1 MKSTTLFVSTSLTSL
16 LVLCTA
22 CSDDSTSTGGAS
34 GQGGTAAGGASA
46 SGGTTTTSSGTATGG
61 FVSTTGGISGGGIT
75 AAGGAPTGGVAAT
88 GGGTATTGGTTSAG
102 GAGVTGGTTG
112 AGGATV
118 AGGATNVG
126 GNTASGGGA
135 VTGGRTGRGGGTGV
149 GGSGVGGSTDV
160 GGSTNVG
167 GSTDVGGS
175 GTTGGSTGVAGGTGV
190 TVQLA
195 QTKQTIQGFGINT
208 ALYSGSVPIST
219 MFSTTGADGIGL
231 SILRVGMNTDGS
243 LTGSGISEAKAA
255 GAKIIGSCWS
265 APADCKSNK
274 STKDGGYLLT
284 PDSGSSCYESW
295 ATTIA
300 NFASQQGLYAM
311 SIANESDFASCPGNP
326 VCTDSY
332 ETMTYT
338 AKQMVEFVKVAGP
351 KLKAKN
357 IKVIA
362 PECSEWLHLWS
373 TLSATGSI
381 VSSHPDSSDPHK
393 CGCFSNTITADA
405 EAKCTQACKDG
416 DGYDYGHWLWKDQE
430 AWKAFD
436 IFGVHEYDSQIAYQW
451 PADVNEG
458 KRDREI
464 WQTEMSGVMHWPE
477 QGPSTDIANGIAV
490 AGWIHSAFT
499 VGEASAWLYWW
510 YQALYQD
517 DNEGLAK
524 LKSAGTTAK
533 RYYTLGNYSKFVRPG
548 YLAVDVTGNSD
559 ANVLLSAYKDPAGG
573 TVVIVAIN
581 KGSAAAEV
589 PITIAGGTAPTSC
602 TPTVTSAND
611 NLKDGTAVSVAA
623 GVLTASLASKTVTT
637 YVCK

>member
-1 MKSTTLFVSTSLTSL
+1 MKSPTLFVSTSLASL
-16 LVLCTA
+16 FVLCTA
-22 CSDDSTSTGGAS
+22 CGSSGEGDSSGGAGGLGGTS
-34 GQGGTAAGGASA
+34 AGGTAAGGAAA
-46 SGGTTTTSSGTATGG
+46 SGGASTTGGTFATGG
-61 FVSTTGGISGGGIT
+61 AITPTGGISGGGVT
-75 AAGGAPTGGVAAT
+75 STGGSPAGGDTAM
-88 GGGTATTGGTTSAG
+88 GGGTSITGGTTSAG
-102 GAGVTGGTTG
+102 GANVTGGAG
-112 AGGATV
+112 AGGATS
-118 AGGATNVG
+118 VG
-126 GNTASGGGA
+126 GRTAVGGTGS
-135 VTGGRTGRGGGTGV
+135 GGRTGRGGGTATGGATGTTGGTTGA
-149 GGSGVGGSTDV
+149 GGSADTGGTTGAGGSAD
-160 GGSTNVG
+160 
-167 GSTDVGGS
+167 
-175 GTTGGSTGVAGGTGV
+175 TGGSTGIAGGTGV

-208 ALYSGSVPIST
+208 ALASGSIPVST
-219 MFSTTGADGIGL
+219 MFSTTGADGLGF

-265 APADCKSNK
+265 APANCKSNGK
-274 STKDGGYLLT
+274 TTDGGSLN
-284 PDSGSSCYESW
+284 SSCYDSW
-295 ATTIA
+295 STTIA

-332 ETMTYT
+332 DTMTYT

-351 KLKAKN
+351 KLKAKG

-362 PECSEWLHLWS
+362 PECSEWVHLWS
-373 TLSATGSI
+373 NLSGTGSI
-381 VSSHPDSSDPHK
+381 VASHPDSSDPHG

-405 EAKCTQACKDG
+405 EAKCAAKCLNG

-436 IFGVHEYDSQIAYQW
+436 IIGVHEYDSQIAYAW
-451 PADVNEG
+451 PADVNDG
-458 KRDREI
+458 KRDREV

-477 QGPSTDIANGIAV
+477 QGPSTDINNGVAV
-490 AGWIHSAFT
+490 AGWIHSALT

-524 LKSAGTTAK
+524 LKSGGTTAK
-533 RYYTLGNYSKFVRPG
+533 RYYTMGNYSKFVRPG
-548 YLAVDVTGNSD
+548 YVAVDVTGNSD
-559 ANVLLSAYKDPAGG
+559 ANVLLSAYKDPTGG
-573 TVVIVAIN
+573 TVVVVAIN

-602 TPTVTSAND
+602 TPTVTSASD

>member
-1 MKSTTLFVSTSLTSL
+1 MGG
-16 LVLCTA
+16 
-22 CSDDSTSTGGAS
+22 GGA
-34 GQGGTAAGGASA
+34 
-46 SGGTTTTSSGTATGG
+46 
-61 FVSTTGGISGGGIT
+61 
-75 AAGGAPTGGVAAT
+75 
-88 GGGTATTGGTTSAG
+88 TSAG
-102 GAGVTGGTTG
+102 GATGQ
-112 AGGATV
+112 
-118 AGGATNVG
+118 
-126 GNTASGGGA
+126 
-135 VTGGRTGRGGGTGV
+135 
-149 GGSGVGGSTDV
+149 
-160 GGSTNVG
+160 
-167 GSTDVGGS
+167 
-175 GTTGGSTGVAGGTGV
+175 GGSTGGKGDV
-190 TVQLA
+190 TVQLDK
-195 QTKQTIQGFGINT
+195 TYQTIQGFGINT
-208 ALYSGSVPIST
+208 ALASGSIPVST
-219 MFSTTGADGIGL
+219 MFSTTGADGLGF

-265 APADCKSNK
+265 APANCKSNN
-274 STKDGGYLLT
+274 STKDGGYLKDT
-284 PDSGSSCYESW
+284 CYDSWS
-295 ATTIA
+295 TTIA

-338 AKQMVEFVKVAGP
+338 AKQMVAFVKVAGP
-351 KLKAKN
+351 KLKNKG

-405 EAKCTQACKDG
+405 EAKCTQTCKDG
-416 DGYDYGHWLWKDQE
+416 NGYDYGHWLWKDQE

-436 IFGVHEYDSQIAYQW
+436 IFGVHEYDSQIAYKW
-451 PADVNEG
+451 PDDVNEG

-477 QGPSTDIANGIAV
+477 QGPSTDINNGVAV
-490 AGWIHSAFT
+490 AGWIHSALT

-524 LKSAGTTAK
+524 LKSGGDTAK
-533 RYYTLGNYSKFVRPG
+533 RYYTMGNYSKFVRPG
-548 YLAVDVTGNSD
+548 YIRVDLASASAD
-559 ANVLLSAYKDPAGG
+559 VLLSAYKAADGK

-581 KGSAAAEV
+581 KSSGAAS
-589 PITIAGGTAPTSC
+589 PKIGFAGGTAPTSC
-602 TPTVTSAND
+602 TPTVTSASD
-611 NLKDGTAVSVAA
+611 NLKDGAAVTVAD